1 MRIDRFAERIKT
13 ASLKEQRLITVSRF
27 ILVLALCSL
36 FLTPT
41 RAQSNVTYTLKVGT
55 TGKVA
60 LLDTF
65 PEVFAAEKVNICLD
79 RLRLLDRDAVRPASP
94 VRPSSGLL
102 DSLDFVFADGP
113 DEALWAW
120 GDSVY
125 SYTDEANIAWALW
138 RNKKEIKNRTQRVLV
153 ANARNAF
160 EEYVRQRTDTSSHS
174 TAWLGWLLAGLLL
187 MAGIIYAIT
196 IVVQRRKEKDL
207 SSVEQETLRRK
218 RMGLR
223 RHYGSQLYLW
233 LLLLVLYAPIALIA
247 VFSFTKS
254 KILGNW
260 TGFSFDL
267 YVNLFS
273 GRADAGLNSAIWYT
287 LIIALIAA
295 VFSTLLGT
303 LAAIGIYNMR
313 ARQRKVVSFL
323 NSVPMINPDII
334 TGISLFLLFVA
345 LGMSQGLATV
355 CIAHV
360 VFCTPYVVLSV
371 LPRLSRMNPNTYE
384 AALDLGATPAQALR
398 MVMLPELWPGMLSG
412 FILAL
417 TLSVDDFGVTFFT
430 KGSGGLET
438 LSTFIYSDARKG
450 GLTPEL
456 RPLFTLILLVMLI
469 ALIIINIRKNK
480 QQEK

>member
-1 MRIDRFAERIKT
+1 MRRLLAVSYWLLAISFAT
-13 ASLKEQRLITVSRF
+13 F
-27 ILVLALCSL
+27 
-36 FLTPT
+36 
-41 RAQSNVTYTLKVGT
+41 AQSNLTYELKVGT
-55 TGKVA
+55 TGENT
-60 LLDTF
+60 LLAEF
-65 PEVFAAEKVNICLD
+65 PETYAAEKINISCRVSTISL
-79 RLRLLDRDAVRPASP
+79 P
-94 VRPSSGLL
+94 PS
-102 DSLDFVFADGP
+102 DSLDFAFTSDHQPSLADKF
-113 DEALWAW
+113 
-120 GDSVY
+120 DSIY
-125 SYTDEANIAWALW
+125 AYTDEADVTWTVW
-138 RNKKEIKNRTQRVLV
+138 RNKKEIKNRAQKVLR
-153 ANARNAF
+153 ANAYRTF
-160 EEYVRQRTDTSSHS
+160 EDYIVSHQPS
-174 TAWLGWLLAGLLL
+174 AISHRGGWIWWVFAGLLL
-187 MAGIIYAIT
+187 AGTAVYGGF
-196 IVVQRRKEKDL
+196 IVYSRRKEKEL
-207 SSVEQETLRRK
+207 TPVEQEMLRRK

-260 TGFSFDL
+260 TGFSMDL
-267 YVNLFS
+267 YVNLFT
-273 GRADAGLNSAIWYT
+273 GKADAGLNSAILYT
-287 LIIALIAA
+287 LIIAVVAA
-295 VFSTLLGT
+295 VCSTLLGT

-345 LGMSQGLATV
+345 LGFSQGLATV

-384 AALDLGATPAQALR
+384 AALDLGATPMQALR

-456 RPLFTLILLVMLI
+456 RPLFTLILIVMLGV
-469 ALIIINIRKNK
+469 LIYINFKDK
-480 QQEK
+480 KEEQS

>member
-1 MRIDRFAERIKT
+1 MRKYSI
-13 ASLKEQRLITVSRF
+13 
-27 ILVLALCSL
+27 ILFLMLALGVS
-36 FLTPT
+36 
-41 RAQSNVTYTLKVGT
+41 AQSNIHHNLRVAATATN
-55 TGKVA
+55 A

-65 PEVFAAEKVNICLD
+65 PDTYASEKINISLRNGEYALLENHSALDTFDILFAHKYYPQA
-79 RLRLLDRDAVRPASP
+79 A
-94 VRPSSGLL
+94 
-102 DSLDFVFADGP
+102 
-113 DEALWAW
+113 AW
-120 GDSVY
+120 GDSIY
-125 SYTDEANIAWALW
+125 SYTDTEGCHWTIWQN
-138 RNKKEIKNRTQRVLV
+138 NKAIKNRSQRVLV
-153 ANARNAF
+153 SNAQEAMLM
-160 EEYVRQRTDTSSHS
+160 YVTIHTQQESRVV
-174 TAWLGWLLAGLLL
+174 AWLGWVMAALLL
-187 MAGIIYAIT
+187 IAGFVYALFT
-196 IVVQRRKEKDL
+196 WRARKAEKNL
-207 SSVEQETLRRK
+207 PSVEQERLRRK
-218 RMGLR
+218 RNDNK

-247 VFSFTKS
+247 VFSFTES
-254 KILGNW
+254 KVLGNW

-267 YVNLFS
+267 YLNLFS
-273 GRADAGLNSAIWYT
+273 GKADAGLNSAIIYT
-287 LIIALIAA
+287 LLIALIAA
-295 VFSTLLGT
+295 VCSTILGT

-313 ARQRKVVSFL
+313 AKQRKAVSFL

-345 LGMSQGLATV
+345 LGISQGLATV

-398 MVMLPELWPGMLSG
+398 MVMLPELWPGMVSG

-456 RPLFTLILLVMLI
+456 RPLFTIILLVMLTV
-469 ALIIINIRKNK
+469 LVFINLRERKLK
-480 QQEK
+480 K

>member
-1 MRIDRFAERIKT
+1 MICRFKILDLRFKIL
-13 ASLKEQRLITVSRF
+13 SL
-27 ILVLALCSL
+27 LVLFSLSAL
-36 FLTPT
+36 
-41 RAQSNVTYTLKVGT
+41 AQQSNLTYELKVGS
-55 TGKVA
+55 TGEVKV
-60 LLDTF
+60 LQEF
-65 PEVFAAEKVNICLD
+65 PESYAGEKINITVTGY
-79 RLRLLDRDAVRPASP
+79 RLPVTGLEVKGERLAV
-94 VRPSSGLL
+94 SGN
-102 DSLDFVFADGP
+102 DSLDFIFADKAVETEGKF
-113 DEALWAW
+113 
-120 GDSVY
+120 DSIY
-125 SYTDEANIAWALW
+125 SYTDEGEVRWTVW
-138 RNKKEIKNRTQRVLV
+138 QNKKEIKNRAQRVKV
-153 ANARNAF
+153 SNAYKTF
-160 EEYVRQRTDTSSHS
+160 TDYIVSH
-174 TAWLGWLLAGLLL
+174 TAAQKRSRGWIWWVFAGLLFVGT
-187 MAGIIYAIT
+187 AIYGGYLFYS
-196 IVVQRRKEKDL
+196 RRKEKRL

-260 TGFSFDL
+260 TGFSMDL
-267 YVNLFS
+267 YMNLFT
-273 GRADAGLNSAIWYT
+273 GKADAGLNSAIMYT
-287 LIIALIAA
+287 VIIALIAA
-295 VFSTLLGT
+295 VCSTILGT

-313 ARQRKVVSFL
+313 ARHRKMVSFL

-345 LGMSQGLATV
+345 MGVSQGLATV

-456 RPLFTLILLVMLI
+456 RPLFTIILIVML
-469 ALIIINIRKNK
+469 AVLIYINFRNK
-480 QQEK
+480 KEEK

>member
-1 MRIDRFAERIKT
+1 MRIDRFTERPLT
-13 ASLKEQRLITVSRF
+13 LKDRYAVRPLCCKILLAIVFLLSPFALRLSP
-27 ILVLALCSL
+27 LY
-36 FLTPT
+36 
-41 RAQSNVTYTLKVGT
+41 AQSNLTYDLKVGT

-60 LLDTF
+60 VVDTF
-65 PEVFAAEKVNICLD
+65 PASYAGEKVNI
-79 RLRLLDRDAVRPASP
+79 RIQPSAISHQAS
-94 VRPSSGLL
+94 
-102 DSLDFVFADGP
+102 DSLDFVFANKP
-113 DEALWAW
+113 MPELERWATQ
-120 GDSVY
+120 VY
-125 SYTDEANIAWALW
+125 AYTDSEGTDWTVW
-138 RNKKEIKNRTQRVLV
+138 RKNDLPKNRSKRVLV
-153 ANARNAF
+153 QNAYGAF
-160 EEYVRQRTDTSSHS
+160 EQYLHATIDVQRSRGWIW
-174 TAWLGWLLAGLLL
+174 WLFAGLLL
-187 MAGIIYAIT
+187 LGTSIYGGYIIWE
-196 IVVQRRKEKDL
+196 RRKEKDL
-207 SSVEQETLRRK
+207 TPVEQETLRRK
-218 RMGLR
+218 RMGMR

-247 VFSFTKS
+247 VFSFTES

-260 TGFSFDL
+260 TGFSMGL
-267 YVNLFS
+267 YTNLFT
-273 GRADAGLNSAIWYT
+273 GQADAGLNSAIWYT
-287 LIIALIAA
+287 VVIALVAA
-295 VFSTLLGT
+295 ICSTILGT

-313 ARQRKVVSFL
+313 ARQRKVVSL
-323 NSVPMINPDII
+323 MNSVPMINPDII

-345 LGMSQGLATV
+345 LGVSQGLATV

-456 RPLFTLILLVMLI
+456 RPLFTIILLVMLT
-469 ALIIINIRKNK
+469 ALIIINIRNNK
-480 QQEK
+480 QENN

>member
-1 MRIDRFAERIKT
+1 MIKVKGER
-13 ASLKEQRLITVSRF
+13 LKVKGWLI
-27 ILVLALCSL
+27 LC
-36 FLTPT
+36 FLSIFNFQFSICQ
-41 RAQSNVTYTLKVGT
+41 AQSNVTYELKVGT
-55 TGKVA
+55 TGENT
-60 LLDTF
+60 LLAEF
-65 PEVFAAEKVNICLD
+65 PESYAGEKININVQCTMYNEQTADSFDFIFSSMNQPNLAD
-79 RLRLLDRDAVRPASP
+79 RF
-94 VRPSSGLL
+94 
-102 DSLDFVFADGP
+102 DSI
-113 DEALWAW
+113 
-120 GDSVY
+120 Y
-125 SYTDEANIAWALW
+125 SYTDEAEVAWTVW
-138 RNKKEIKNRTQRVLV
+138 QSKKEIKNRNRRVM
-153 ANARNAF
+153 AQNAYKTF
-160 EEYVRQRTDTSSHS
+160 DGYVRMHTAEAQRSRGWIW
-174 TAWLGWLLAGLLL
+174 WLFAGLLL
-187 MAGIIYAIT
+187 VGTALYGGWIFYE
-196 IVVQRRKEKDL
+196 RRKEKSL
-207 SSVEQETLRRK
+207 TAVEQETLRRK

-233 LLLLVLYAPIALIA
+233 LLLIILYAPIALIA

-260 TGFSFDL
+260 TGFSMDL
-267 YVNLFS
+267 YVNLFT
-273 GRADAGLNSAIWYT
+273 GKADAGLNSAIWYT
-287 LIIALIAA
+287 VVIALVAA
-295 VFSTLLGT
+295 VVSTILGT

-313 ARQRKVVSFL
+313 ARSRKAVSLL

-456 RPLFTLILLVMLI
+456 RPLFTIILLVMLI
-469 ALIIINIRKNK
+469 ALIVINIRNTK
-480 QQEK
+480 QEEK